1 MARALRIRQWA
12 KNLLLFLPLLVAH
25 QLSDGAQLLATG
37 LAFLSFGL
45 TASASIWVIALLVV
59 GGRDFDTEVLATVI
73 CRAVTLWFAVV
84 LGIGAMFL
92 LGRR

>member
-1 MARALRIRQWA
+1 M
-12 KNLLLFLPLLVAH
+12 
-25 QLSDGAQLLATG
+25 
-37 LAFLSFGL
+37 
-45 TASASIWVIALLVV
+45 IALLVL
-59 GGRDFDTEVLATVI
+59 GGGDFDTEVLATVI